1 MVAVVKDRAIEGYD
15 AGEPR
20 DYLVVVL
27 LRSS

>member
-15 AGEPR
+15 PGEPR
-20 DYLVVVL
+20 DYLVVL